1 MPSPGE
7 RIDESCRIA
16 HEQHAPTGRRCAEPT
31 HRQPVAAQ
39 VVEDRGVDVVLLD
52 QAHQVLPQAG
62 AFAAPAA
69 DADVRVIALREDP
82 AVAAGNDPEL
92 DHRRPGD
99 GVAVEIAVRDV
110 RLEGDASNDARAE
123 ARLSRDDP
131 VCPVGAHEHVRD
143 DRLAVDA
150 RGHTRA
156 LVVYVRDP
164 DSVPEVRAGA
174 GGLLHEMEVEP
185 AALRHEDEWL
195 GVPPCEAP
203 PVPEPDPEPVD
214 DVLDYGIDRARR
226 MSKRSAREPSAARLV
241 ARKAR
246 AVDKQDLRTVS
257 REPEGRRRT
266 GWAGADDE
274 RVEPLHRRIVDRRS
288 TATIARRAGI
298 PEWPKGAGCKPAGSA
313 FGGSNP
319 PPCTRA
325 CSDTVQSAPS

>member
-1 MPSPGE
+1 M
-7 RIDESCRIA
+7 
-16 HEQHAPTGRRCAEPT
+16 
-31 HRQPVAAQ
+31 
-39 VVEDRGVDVVLLD
+39 
-52 QAHQVLPQAG
+52 LPQAR

-82 AVAAGNDPEL
+82 AVAAWDDPQL
-92 DHRRPGD
+92 DDRRPRD

-110 RLEGDASNDARAE
+110 RLESDAPNDARAE
-123 ARLSRDDP
+123 ARLLRDDP
-131 VCPVGAHEHVRD
+131 VRPVGAHEHVRD

-156 LVVYVRDP
+156 LVANVGDP
-164 DSVPEVRAGA
+164 DPVPEVRAGA
-174 GGLLHEMEVEP
+174 GGLLREMEVEP

-195 GVPPCEAP
+195 GVSPCEAP
-203 PVPEPDPEPVD
+203 PVPESDPEPVD
-214 DVLDYGIDRARR
+214 DVLDDGIDRARR

-246 AVDKQDLRTVS
+246 AVDQQDLRTVS